1 MGKAQSVHLPQNRW
15 PRCALPILR
24 KVAIGN
30 CWGFTVVKPLTHLGD
45 LPIADFLRDYWQRK
59 PLLIRN
65 AFPDFVSPVSGEEL
79 AGMALEEEVESRLI
93 EESGKDGPWQLRNGP
108 FTESDFLSLPA
119 SHWTLLVQAVDQWL
133 PEVAELKECFRF
145 IPDWRLDDIMISY
158 AADRGSVGPHYDFYD
173 VFLLQA
179 EGKRLWHQ
187 GPKSDESSPRVEG
200 TPLNILRDFEAENS
214 WLLEPGDMLYL
225 PPQYS
230 HWGIA
235 DGPCTTISIGF
246 RAPSARVALEDL
258 ASELAMALPEHV
270 RYSDPGLAPAK
281 NPGEIDSAAVQRL
294 QEQLGQWI
302 QQPQNIARWF
312 GAVMTEAKYPEI
324 LALEAG
330 AAEGWRDQ
338 LARGVELVLNP
349 GSRCAFSRGPQ
360 ALFVDGEVFSAPL
373 SFAENFCTIKTLVQR
388 DIEQFPELAAAGGLI
403 DQLVAQGSLIYPP
416 EVE

>member
-1 MGKAQSVHLPQNRW
+1 MAN
-15 PRCALPILR
+15 
-24 KVAIGN
+24 
-30 CWGFTVVKPLTHLGD
+30 PLTHLGD
-45 LPIADFLRDYWQRK
+45 LPVADFLRDYWQRK

-93 EESGKDGPWQLRNGP
+93 EERGKDGPWQLRNGP
-108 FTESDFLSLPA
+108 FAESDFLSLPA
-119 SHWTLLVQAVDQWL
+119 SHWTLLVQAVDLWL
-133 PEVAELKECFRF
+133 PEVAELKEYFRF
-145 IPDWRLDDIMISY
+145 IPDWRLDDVMISY

-187 GPKSDESSPRVEG
+187 GAKVDADSPRVEG

-235 DGPCTTISIGF
+235 EGPGTTISIGF
-246 RAPSARVALEDL
+246 RAPSARTILEDL
-258 ASELAMALPEHV
+258 AAELAMGLPEHI
-270 RYSDPGLAPAK
+270 RYSDPGLAPAE

-294 QEQLGQWI
+294 QEQLGRWI
-302 QQPQNIARWF
+302 RQPQGIARWF
-312 GAVMTEAKYPEI
+312 GAVMTEAKYPDTLE
-324 LALEAG
+324 LEAG
-330 AAEGWRDQ
+330 AAEDWREQ
-338 LARGVELVLNP
+338 LPSGAQLVLNP
-349 GSRCAFSRGPQ
+349 GSRCAFSRAPQ
-360 ALFVDGEVFSAPL
+360 LLFVDGEAFPAPL
-373 SFAENFCTIKTLVQR
+373 AFAEALCARKTIVWTDV
-388 DIEQFPELAAAGGLI
+388 EPFPELAVASGLI